1 MSGKLITIEGIDGS
15 GKGTQSE
22 LLIESLKQQGK
33 KVKMYSFPAY
43 DKTFFGREIGAFLRG
58 EFGSFEQ
65 VHPKLASILFACDRA
80 EQKPAL
86 LKDIADGYIVVC
98 DRYVESNAAHQSAKM
113 DITLREDF
121 VSWIKQLEYE
131 VNTLPKPDLTIFLDL
146 PIEYSKQLVLKKKQ
160 RSYTEEKEDI
170 QEAQHGYLEQV
181 YQVYKALQ
189 ASEGWHTI
197 DCVVKDELQTIN
209 TIHQQVVSTVAE
221 KLGL

>member
-15 GKGTQSE
+15 GKGTQAA
-22 LLIESLKQQGK
+22 LLVDALKALGK
-33 KVKMYSFPAY
+33 TVKVYSFPAY
-43 DKTFFGREIGAFLRG
+43 DETFFGREIGAFLRG

-86 LKDIADGYIVVC
+86 LKDLADGVYVVC
-98 DRYVESNAAHQSAKM
+98 DRYVESNAAHQSAKL
-113 DITLREDF
+113 DVDARQPFI
-121 VSWIKQLEYE
+121 SWIKELEYS

-181 YQVYKALQ
+181 YHVYKGLQ
-189 ASEGWHTI
+189 QTEGWHTI
-197 DCVVKDELQTIN
+197 DCVVDGELQSIEA
-209 TIHQQVVSTVAE
+209 IHKKVVAAVNSLA
-221 KLGL
+221 

>member
-15 GKGTQSE
+15 GKGTQAA
-22 LLIESLKQQGK
+22 LLVEALKQMGK
-33 KVKMYSFPAY
+33 SVKVYSFPAY
-43 DKTFFGREIGAFLRG
+43 DETFFGREIGAFLRG

-86 LKDIADGYIVVC
+86 LKDLAEGVYVVC
-98 DRYVESNAAHQSAKM
+98 DRYVESNAAHQSAKL
-113 DITLREDF
+113 DVDARQAFI
-121 VSWIKQLEYE
+121 SWIKELEYV

-146 PIEYSKQLVLKKKQ
+146 PIEYSKQLVLKKKH

-181 YQVYKALQ
+181 YHVYKGLQ
-189 ASEGWHTI
+189 QTEGWHTI
-197 DCVVKDELQTIN
+197 DCVVDEELQSIE
-209 TIHQQVVSTVAE
+209 TIHKKIVTAVSA
-221 KLGL
+221 LG